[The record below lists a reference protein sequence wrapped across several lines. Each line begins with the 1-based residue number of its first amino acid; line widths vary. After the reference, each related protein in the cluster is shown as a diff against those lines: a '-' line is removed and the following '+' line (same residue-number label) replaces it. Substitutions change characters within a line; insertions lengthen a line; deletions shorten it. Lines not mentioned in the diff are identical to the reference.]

1 MDDLD
6 RERLVKVEDLAQGNK
21 RRIEKIEKAQE
32 DITELVRSVASI
44 AQKQED
50 MDSDMKEI
58 KADVKTLAG
67 KPGQR
72 WDSIVEK
79 ALLAIVAALI
89 GWVMIKLGI
98 S

>member
-1 MDDLD
+1 MVDN
-6 RERLVKVEDLAQGNK
+6 EHRLTKVEELAAGNK

-32 DITELVRSVASI
+32 NITALVESVASI
-44 AQKQED
+44 AQKQKD
-50 MDSDMKEI
+50 MDNDMKEI
-58 KADVKTLAG
+58 KADVKALAG

-79 ALLAIVAALI
+79 ALLAIVAALV

-98 S
+98 G

>member
-1 MDDLD
+1 MVDN
-6 RERLVKVEDLAQGNK
+6 EHRLTKVEELAAGNK
-21 RRIEKIEKAQE
+21 RRIEKVERAQE
-32 DITELVRSVASI
+32 NITALVESVASI
-44 AQKQED
+44 AQKQKD
-50 MDSDMKEI
+50 MDNDMKEI

-79 ALLAIVAALI
+79 ALLAIVAALV

-98 S
+98 G

>member
-1 MDDLD
+1 MVDH
-6 RERLVKVEDLAQGNK
+6 EHRLTKLEELAAGNK
-21 RRIEKIEKAQE
+21 RRITKLEEGHEAMV
-32 DITELVRSVASI
+32 ELIKSVSAI
-44 AQKQED
+44 AQKQKD
-50 MDSDMKEI
+50 MESDMKEI

-79 ALLAIVAALI
+79 ALLAIVAALV

-98 S
+98 G

>member
-1 MDDLD
+1 MVDN
-6 RERLVKVEDLAQGNK
+6 EHRLTKVEELAAGNK

-32 DITELVRSVASI
+32 NITALVESVASI
-44 AQKQED
+44 AQKQKD
-50 MDSDMKEI
+50 MDNDMKEI

-79 ALLAIVAALI
+79 ALLAIVAALV

-98 S
+98 G